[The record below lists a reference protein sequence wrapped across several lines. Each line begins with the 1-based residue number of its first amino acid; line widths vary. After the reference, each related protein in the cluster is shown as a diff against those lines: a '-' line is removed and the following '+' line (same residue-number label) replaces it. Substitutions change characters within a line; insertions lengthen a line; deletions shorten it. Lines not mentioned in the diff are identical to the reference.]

1 MAGSGQT
8 REDHAA
14 TPEPEQ
20 TAGSFGVALVLA
32 GLAGWVDA
40 IGLTRLGGTFVSFM
54 SGNTTSFAAAI
65 VHGNR
70 TALGLGI
77 VIALFVAGVTLGE
90 WLCRTARH
98 DGRRLVLAAET
109 SLLAGAAWLAWRQ
122 GPGLEVP
129 WLLALAMGTQNASV
143 HRAGGISVSLT
154 YVTGTL
160 VHVGAALA
168 RALRGASLTAA
179 GPYVALWAALACGA
193 ALGAEAA
200 SLSLSAAL
208 AAAAGCACVFA
219 IIG

>member
-1 MAGSGQT
+1 MACPGRT
-8 REDHAA
+8 RDDAVG

-20 TAGSFGVALVLA
+20 SAGSFGVALVLA

-70 TALGLGI
+70 KALGLGI

-109 SLLAGAAWLAWRQ
+109 SLLAGAAWVAWQQ
-122 GPGLEVP
+122 GPGIEVQ

-168 RALRGASLTAA
+168 RALRGAGLAAA
-179 GPYVALWAALACGA
+179 GPYLALWAALACGA
-193 ALGAEAA
+193 GLGAEAA
-200 SLSLSAAL
+200 SLSTPAAL
-208 AAAAGCACVFA
+208 AAAAGCAGVFA